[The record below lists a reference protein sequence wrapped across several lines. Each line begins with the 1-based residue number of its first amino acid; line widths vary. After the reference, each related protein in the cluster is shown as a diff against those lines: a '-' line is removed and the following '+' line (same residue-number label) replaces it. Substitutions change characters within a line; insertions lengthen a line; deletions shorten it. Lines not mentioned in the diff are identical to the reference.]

1 MPLLQFRL
9 LGGCEIRWDS
19 GPRIKISI
27 RKAQALLAYLAVQS
41 GKTTSRETLANLLW
55 SDRGDKQAY
64 GSLRQTLTVL
74 RKALEPVEP
83 SPLIVE
89 KDDIYLDLSA
99 IDVDAF
105 TLTQLHTNGND
116 LELETAA
123 ALYRGDLLEGFTLPD
138 PVFDEWLEGARR
150 EYRQAG
156 IRVLAQLLK
165 LKTTKEAHEDAIL
178 CAQRLLNLDPLQESI
193 HRDLMDLYVRV
204 GQRNSAL
211 HQFELCRDL
220 LERDL
225 AVPPEAETEALAD
238 RIRQDRLE
246 NKSTPKAMETV
257 LEDTKSPRYPDDPP
271 DETPNETIV
280 EGPPTDTLSRR
291 PNQTNSSNGGAERA
305 ERRLAA
311 IVSADVAGF
320 SRLMNVDEAGTLA
333 SLQAHRAELIDPLI
347 AEHGGRI
354 VKTMGDGLLLEFP
367 SVLAAVH
374 CCVEVQDG
382 MEVRNAGVV
391 GD

>member
-19 GPRIKISI
+19 GPSIKISI

-89 KDDIYLDLSA
+89 KDDIYLDLST

-105 TLTQLHTNGND
+105 AFTQLHTNGND

-178 CAQRLLNLDPLQESI
+178 CAQRLLNLDPL
-193 HRDLMDLYVRV
+193 
-204 GQRNSAL
+204 
-211 HQFELCRDL
+211 
-220 LERDL
+220 
-225 AVPPEAETEALAD
+225 
-238 RIRQDRLE
+238 
-246 NKSTPKAMETV
+246 
-257 LEDTKSPRYPDDPP
+257 
-271 DETPNETIV
+271 
-280 EGPPTDTLSRR
+280 
-291 PNQTNSSNGGAERA
+291 
-305 ERRLAA
+305 
-311 IVSADVAGF
+311 
-320 SRLMNVDEAGTLA
+320 
-333 SLQAHRAELIDPLI
+333 
-347 AEHGGRI
+347 
-354 VKTMGDGLLLEFP
+354 
-367 SVLAAVH
+367 
-374 CCVEVQDG
+374 
-382 MEVRNAGVV
+382 
-391 GD
+391 